1 MKRYFSYAFAALML
15 ALGVIPAS
23 AEEKKGTAP
32 EASAMVEKA
41 VAHIRR
47 VGRDRA
53 FADFNARKGAF
64 ADRDL
69 FVVVYDLKGE
79 VLAHGSNIRM
89 VGTQQIDL
97 RDNDG
102 RPVMRERVEMMS
114 SGPGARGWQ
123 DYASMNPVT
132 RLIEPKAMY
141 LQRCGDFMVGCSIH
155 VG

>member
-1 MKRYFSYAFAALML
+1 MKRFFSYAFAALML
-15 ALGVIPAS
+15 ALGAIPAS
-23 AEEKKGTAP
+23 AEEKKGTAA
-32 EASAMVEKA
+32 EATAMVERA
-41 VAHIRR
+41 IAHIRR

-69 FVVVYDLKGE
+69 FVVVYGLDGA
-79 VLAHGSNIRM
+79 VLAHGANIRM

-102 RPVMRERVEMMS
+102 RYVVRERVAMMS
-114 SGPGARGWQ
+114 SGPDARGWQ
-123 DYASMNPVT
+123 DYAYMNPVT

-141 LQRCGDFMVGCSIH
+141 LRRCGDFMVGCSIH
-155 VG
+155 AG

>member
-15 ALGVIPAS
+15 ALGVIPVA
-23 AEEKKGTAP
+23 AEEKKGTAA
-32 EASAMVEKA
+32 EAAAMVERA
-41 VAHIRR
+41 IAHIRR
-47 VGRDRA
+47 VGREKA
-53 FADFNARKGAF
+53 FADFNARKAAF
-64 ADRDL
+64 TDRDL

-79 VLAHGSNIRM
+79 VLAHGANTRM

-102 RPVMRERVEMMS
+102 RYVVRERVEMMS
-114 SGPGARGWQ
+114 AGPGARGWQ
-123 DYASMNPVT
+123 DYAFMNPVT

-141 LQRCGDFMVGCSIH
+141 LRRCGDFMVGCSIH